1 MNMIFRSS
9 LLLLFVP
16 STWAVDAQPQMVAVT
31 CDIDDDAPPGNEI
44 VHIDGT
50 TGKLTTIQRNFTAW
64 ATNSG
69 DIGYSGGASNRTS
82 TLYMAT
88 RENPRTERLTMVGYS
103 ASTAAVVST
112 SPGSPRP

>member
-50 TGKLTTIQRNFTAW
+50 TGRAAALREA
-64 ATNSG
+64 
-69 DIGYSGGASNRTS
+69 GAPHHVHVPDQPARINK
-82 TLYMAT
+82 
-88 RENPRTERLTMVGYS
+88 
-103 ASTAAVVST
+103 AARC
-112 SPGSPRP
+112 SPHS